1 MDPYAKGFEL
11 IYCNM
16 SDNEI
21 KQYIDYVNTYEEL
34 MEYPKNHTFFEYIT
48 LEKDFHEF
56 IKNMKEKE

>member
-1 MDPYAKGFEL
+1 
-11 IYCNM
+11 M